1 LINGITIAVNLRPL
15 YPGRIGGQETYV
27 RVLLDRWI
35 AESLGKDIDWV
46 LFTNKANHDTFKH
59 LSTGCRRIL
68 LPDADY
74 ESFIFSQLT
83 CIQPNLYFCPLLTL
97 EPLNPPCLSAVMIP
111 DLQHEFFP
119 DFFSADVLRWRHS
132 TYPTSSER
140 AACVFTNS
148 EFSKKTFV
156 DKLGIPPEKI
166 FAIHLDADDIFRRPL
181 ERGRLDEVRNKYDL
195 RDDYIFYPANFWPH
209 KNHEV
214 LFHAFADARYRLG
227 RLSLVLTGAKDDRL
241 DMLQALARK
250 LGIDSVVRYIGHIPK
265 EDLPCLYRGARAL
278 VFPSLFEGFGI
289 PIVEAFCC
297 ECPVICSNTTSCPE
311 IAGDGALLV
320 DPSNPHE
327 ISAAIQKLDGDE
339 SLRKKLVNTGRIL
352 ADQFRNNR
360 LAEKTLERL
369 VAAIEENR
377 QPTATTHVL
386 PRMSIITP
394 SFNQGK
400 FIQETI
406 NSVLSQNYPD
416 LEYWVMDGGSSDE
429 TIDILRTSGPKVQWV
444 SEKDNGQAD
453 AVNKGFSSATGDIIG
468 WLNSDDTYLPGTLAY
483 VGEYFSNHPGID
495 VVYGDGYY
503 IDPDGAVI
511 HPYRTL
517 DFSWESLA
525 HECYI
530 CQPTVFFRRRVL
542 AQAGALDVN
551 LRVALDYEFWMR
563 LFRQYPPVRLPRF
576 LAASRMYAD
585 NKTLSLRQTAYREI
599 IQVVRKHFG
608 FVPYSWVLGYASYW
622 WHRNDQFIDPKP
634 VTAIV
639 VFITLILM
647 GWYNRFNLRYLWR
660 WVTNKEHGMRSEIFR
675 SMRQA

>member
-1 LINGITIAVNLRPL
+1 MNNTTIVVNLRPL
-15 YPGRIGGQETYV
+15 YPGRIGGMETYV

-35 AESLGKDIDWV
+35 AGPLGKEIHWV
-46 LFTNKANHDTFKH
+46 LFTNEANHGTFEH
-59 LSTGCRRIL
+59 LSDGCQRIL
-68 LPDADY
+68 LPNADY
-74 ESFIFSQLT
+74 ENTIFSQLT
-83 CIQPNLYFCPLLTL
+83 RIHPDLYFCPLLTL
-97 EPLNPPCLSAVMIP
+97 EPLNPPCLSAISIP

-119 DFFSADVLRWRHS
+119 DFFSSDVLSWRHS
-132 TYPTSSER
+132 AYPASAER
-140 AACVFTNS
+140 AACVFTIS
-148 EFSKKTFV
+148 EFSKRSFV
-156 DKLGIPPEKI
+156 EKLGIPPEKV
-166 FAIHLDADDIFRRPL
+166 FAIHLDADNIFRCPP
-181 ERGRLDEVRNKYDL
+181 ERGRLDEVRNQYDL

-209 KNHEV
+209 KNHEA
-214 LFHAFADARYRLG
+214 LFHAFADARHKLK
-227 RLSLVLTGAKDDRL
+227 RLSLVLTGAKDNRMDT
-241 DMLQALARK
+241 LQLLAKK
-250 LGIDSVVRYIGHIPK
+250 LGIDSVVRYMGYVPK
-265 EDLPCLYRGARAL
+265 EDLPYLYRGARAL

-327 ISAAIQKLDGDE
+327 ISAAIQKLDRDE
-339 SLRKKLVNTGRIL
+339 SLRTKLVNTGRIL
-352 ADQFRNNR
+352 ADQFRDNQ

-369 VAAIEENR
+369 AATIERSRREI
-377 QPTATTHVL
+377 ASTHVL
-386 PRMSIITP
+386 PRISIVTP

-406 NSVLSQNYPD
+406 DSVLSQDYPH
-416 LEYWVMDGGSSDE
+416 LEYWVMDGGSSDR
-429 TIDILRTSGPKVQWV
+429 TVDILRASGPGVQWV

-453 AVNKGFSSATGDIIG
+453 AVNKGFASATGDIIG

-483 VGEYFSNHPGID
+483 VGEYFANHPSVD
-495 VVYGDGYY
+495 VVYGDGNY

-542 AQAGALDVN
+542 EQVGSLDVN

-563 LFRQYPPVRLPRF
+563 LFRRYPPVRLPRF
-576 LAASRMYAD
+576 LATSRMYAD
-585 NKTLSLRQTAYREI
+585 NKTLSLRWIAYREI
-599 IQVVRKHFG
+599 TKAVRKHFE

-622 WHRNDQFIDPKP
+622 WHRNDQFVDPKHT
-634 VTAIV
+634 TAIV
-639 VFITLILM
+639 VLLTLILM
-647 GWYNRFNLRYLWR
+647 VWYNRSNPRYLWR
-660 WVTNKEHGMRSEIFR
+660 WITNKEHGMRAEIFR
-675 SMRQA
+675 SIGKA